1 MSTEPS
7 QQKDDFSKAQAQWYD
22 RGWFHVF
29 VFIALMV
36 GVYLVW
42 DRSDSWLYSS
52 PQDRESRAQIGDSYG
67 QLNTLF
73 SGLALAALVFT
84 LLLQQRALVLQR
96 KEFQNQLTE
105 MAGSREELREQNRL
119 QKINIR
125 LKGLDIKSEYHRKR
139 IVTDEIRGTKVRDIF
154 HESEY
159 NSSIELSLRIIE
171 EEIAPFEFERKSQI
185 TPPVFSDIFISKEDK
200 SQ

>member
-7 QQKDDFSKAQAQWYD
+7 QQKDDSSKAPTQWYD
-22 RGWFHVF
+22 RGWFHIF

-96 KEFQNQLTE
+96 REFQNQIQE
-105 MAGSREELREQNRL
+105 MAGSREELKRQNDL
-119 QKINIR
+119 METQIYAQGMTIQAK
-125 LKGLDIKSEYHRKR
+125 
-139 IVTDEIRGTKVRDIF
+139 
-154 HESEY
+154 
-159 NSSIELSLRIIE
+159 SIELKATWEMHTAIPRIKSNPTLFNRKAGIVEESIKEIE
-171 EEIAPFEFERKSQI
+171 KLGTEIQTLLGI
-185 TPPVFSDIFISKEDK
+185 TSEGVQVKKANPQQK
-200 SQ
+200 Q